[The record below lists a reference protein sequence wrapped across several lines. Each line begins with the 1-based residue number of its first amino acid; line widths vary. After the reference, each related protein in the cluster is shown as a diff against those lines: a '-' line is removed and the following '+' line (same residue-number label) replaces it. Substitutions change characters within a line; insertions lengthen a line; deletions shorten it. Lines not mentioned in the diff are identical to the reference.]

1 MREPHLGRESQS
13 PEANETIYS
22 NIHSGC
28 YRLGVRELVFDWKFP
43 HTVTEESPEAR
54 DSDPW
59 RALSPKST
67 DFLLAFLSLSFLLFG
82 FPLFK

>member
-28 YRLGVRELVFDWKFP
+28 YRLGVRELGFNWKFP
-43 HTVTEESPEAR
+43 TRSLRKALRQGTVIPGEPYLQSP
-54 DSDPW
+54 
-59 RALSPKST
+59 LI
-67 DFLLAFLSLSFLLFG
+67 FY
-82 FPLFK
+82 